1 MIKRR
6 VAVLILTM
14 ASSTLL
20 VGCSNNLSREHPDRI
35 VNVDPSIGYLDGKF
49 RICRDNCPK
58 RTEKVLDDADYAVMQ
73 APPVSIQQSEPPIT
87 QPVRIAAP
95 ANEHADI
102 FIVQFEF
109 GKSIPT
115 RNGYKTITLLTKA
128 AKQTA
133 VAIELIGETDDIGTQ
148 NYNDKLAFSRVH
160 FVSRWLRSHG
170 VNANIYVEAKGGC
183 CHPAPY
189 DTTETPLQEKRRV
202 QAKVQQTIEK
212 GGRTRK

>member
-1 MIKRR
+1 MINRR
-6 VAVLILTM
+6 AAVLILAM

-20 VGCSNNLSREHPDRI
+20 AGCNNLSREHPDRI

-49 RICRDNCPK
+49 RICRENCPK
-58 RTEKVLDDADYAVMQ
+58 RTEKILDDADYAVMQ
-73 APPVSIQQSEPPIT
+73 APPVSIQQFEPPIT
-87 QPVRIAAP
+87 LPVSISIP
-95 ANEHADI
+95 ANEHVDI

-109 GKSIPT
+109 GKSLPT
-115 RNGYKTITLLTKA
+115 RNGYKTIALLTKA

-148 NYNDKLAFSRVH
+148 NYNDNLAFNRVN
-160 FVSRWLRSHG
+160 FVARWLKSHG
-170 VNANIYVEAKGGC
+170 VNAKISVEAKGEC

>member
-6 VAVLILTM
+6 VAVFILAM

-20 VGCSNNLSREHPDRI
+20 VGCNNLPREHLDRTAI
-35 VNVDPSIGYLDGKF
+35 VDPSVGYLDGKF
-49 RICRDNCPK
+49 RICRENCPK

-73 APPVSIQQSEPPIT
+73 APLVSIQQSELPLT
-87 QPVRIAAP
+87 QPVSIAIP
-95 ANEHADI
+95 ANEHVDI

-115 RNGYKTITLLTKA
+115 RNGYKTIALLTKA
-128 AKQTA
+128 AKQAA

-148 NYNDKLAFSRVH
+148 NYNDKLASRRMN
-160 FVSRWLRSHG
+160 FVVRWLKSHG
-170 VNANIYVEAKGGC
+170 VNAKISVEAKGGC

-189 DTTETPLQEKRRV
+189 DTTETALQEKRRV

>member
-58 RTEKVLDDADYAVMQ
+58 RTEKILDDADYAVMQ
-73 APPVSIQQSEPPIT
+73 APPVRIQQSEPPIT
-87 QPVRIAAP
+87 QPVSIAMP
-95 ANEHADI
+95 ANEHVDI

-115 RNGYKTITLLTKA
+115 RNGYKTIALLTKA
-128 AKQTA
+128 AKQAA
-133 VAIELIGETDDIGTQ
+133 VAIELTGETDDIGTQ
-148 NYNDKLAFSRVH
+148 NYNDKLASRRMN
-160 FVSRWLRSHG
+160 FVVRQLRSHG
-170 VNANIYVEAKGGC
+170 VNARISVEAKGGC

-189 DTTETPLQEKRRV
+189 DTTETPLQKKRRV